1 MFNTNFGNQPN
12 NLPVSAQEVN
22 QQYYCSGA
30 PYQLPFKNAF
40 PDIVNGYVVKFLQDG
55 AFKNAL
61 RVFLYN
67 LASQNG
73 YQNDMY
79 NMLVSS
85 VTQLAEAFAATT
97 QGNSQEQ
104 LIMNAAKEV
113 TDCATAMVATQY
125 PVLQQM
131 MGPGIEVEI
140 NRLLARHQD
149 IGRLVASVQQ
159 RQQPQQGF
167 PQQGFQQPQ
176 GFPQQQPAFPQ
187 QGGFQQAQFGNRM
200 APQPATNPN
209 INWGR
214 YAGTAS
220 SIQQQNTF
228 NPNEGGFKGRGG
240 LSATPALPAPVQPA
254 PVQQQ
259 QQPAASSS
267 AFGTQWGGRSSSDWP
282 KRDTAPAN
290 PAGVVEEMFQDMGTP
305 AMQPIENAQQR
316 AFAESLA
323 REQQQQQAKPVPEP
337 YVEPVATQS
346 PNGVAN
352 HDTINEA
359 RPYDVVKLDSGVEI
373 RPAHLSG
380 WTRTWSIES
389 PWPLA
394 FDPNTHM
401 KFHVRTPQA
410 DGTFVVT
417 EVVKAITEKEMESM
431 EYLKH
436 EIKNR
441 VPYVLDPTKKVMPV
455 DWNEVAT
462 LDAPQ
467 VTQADDGETIPVE
480 NPEVKIIPNEL
491 IAHSFEEAEIKYLNE
506 VIEVGSENFDGKVR
520 EYYYRNMKPVN
531 VDGNMIGVMIE
542 LSKKQ
547 TLSAVAKFLR
557 EHQENE
563 EITPRLFNILN
574 RALTDRVNQALSI
587 NLGYGKRCLIE
598 DFVLDIDD
606 LGNELH
612 ADAMGLLWSLL
623 NTERASDI
631 LNSVTN
637 ILKGEEYWE
646 YLNKLGN
653 NLNKEHKADVMQI
666 LARYELNSV
675 THLPWTLELY
685 ANEEVQVLKASD
697 NPAVHKAMLG
707 LLQRT
712 GKKTTKFTHHYIVDI
727 NHRVLE
733 IMPGYLGSN
742 SVLIRAAQL

>member
-1 MFNTNFGNQPN
+1 MFNTNFGNQPNVN

-22 QQYYCSGA
+22 QQFHCPGA

-40 PDIVNGYVVKFLQDG
+40 PDIVNGYVVKMLQDG

-61 RVFLYN
+61 RVFLFN
-67 LASQNG
+67 MASQNG
-73 YQNDMY
+73 YQNELY

-85 VTQLAEAFAATT
+85 ATQLAEAFAATT

-104 LIMNAAKEV
+104 LVLNAAKEV
-113 TDCATAMVATQY
+113 TDCATAMMATQY

-131 MGPGIEVEI
+131 MGPGIEVEL

-159 RQQPQQGF
+159 RQQPQQAFG
-167 PQQGFQQPQ
+167 
-176 GFPQQQPAFPQ
+176 GFPQQQQQGFPQSNFPQ
-187 QGGFQQAQFGNRM
+187 QGSFAQAQFGGRV
-200 APQPATNPN
+200 APQPAANPN

-220 SIQQQNTF
+220 SIQAQNTF
-228 NPNEGGFKGRGG
+228 NPVEGGFKGRGG
-240 LSATPALPAPVQPA
+240 LSATPALPAPVQE
-254 PVQQQ
+254 PV
-259 QQPAASSS
+259 QQPAASTNT
-267 AFGTQWGGRSSSDWP
+267 FGTQWGGRSSTDWP
-282 KRDTAPAN
+282 KRATAPGN
-290 PAGVVEEMFQDMGTP
+290 PAGVVEEMFQDMGNPT
-305 AMQPIENAQQR
+305 MPIENAQQR

-323 REQQQQQAKPVPEP
+323 RQQQQQPAKPTPEP
-337 YVEPVATQS
+337 YIEPEPVATQS

-352 HDTINEA
+352 HDTIDES
-359 RPYDVVKLDSGVEI
+359 RPYDVVKLDNGVEI

-389 PWPLA
+389 PWPMA

-410 DGTFVVT
+410 DGTFTVK
-417 EVVKAITEKEMESM
+417 EVVKAISPQEMEQM

-441 VPYVLDPTKKVMPV
+441 VPYVLDPTKVVMPV
-455 DWNEVAT
+455 DWEEVAT

-467 VTQADDGETIPVE
+467 VTLVDDGDSIPVE
-480 NPEVKIIPNEL
+480 NPEVKIIPDEL
-491 IAHSFEEAEIKYLNE
+491 VAHSFEEAEIKYLNE

-520 EYYYRNMKPVN
+520 EYYYRNVKPVN

-557 EHQENE
+557 EHHENE
-563 EITPRLFNILN
+563 EITPRLYNLLVKD
-574 RALTDRVNQALSI
+574 LTARVNEALSV
-587 NLGYGKRCLIE
+587 NLGYGKRCLID

-612 ADAMGLLWSLL
+612 KDAMGLLWSLL

-646 YLNKLGN
+646 YLNKLGH
-653 NLNKEHKADVMQI
+653 NLNKEHKGEVMQV

-685 ANEEVQVLKASD
+685 ATDEVQTLKASE
-697 NPAVHKAMLG
+697 NPAVHKAMIA
-707 LLQRT
+707 LLART
-712 GKKTTKFTHHYIVDI
+712 GKKATKFSRHYIVDV